1 MQFLVIAH
9 DGPDGMER
17 RAEARPA
24 QLAKAEELKQAG
36 KSLFAT
42 ATLADPSKMIGS
54 VLVYEVA
61 DRAELDAILA
71 EEPYVTGKVWQKIE
85 VSLCKVGPSFM
96 AK

>member
-24 QLAKAEELKQAG
+24 HLAKGEELKQAG
-36 KSLFAT
+36 KMLFAT
-42 ATLADPSKMIGS
+42 AMLADPSKMIGS